1 MVQLFG
7 TVKLTYRQTPSIS
20 LEIQTETT
28 VTHFKVTSK
37 FALLTGVS
45 GQDGFYLAEMLLEK
59 SHTAQCIKRRTSISI
74 RFYKKPQADLSR
86 SERSRRDQ
94 PAHP

>member
-1 MVQLFG
+1 
-7 TVKLTYRQTPSIS
+7 
-20 LEIQTETT
+20 
-28 VTHFKVTSK
+28 
-37 FALLTGVS
+37 
-45 GQDGFYLAEMLLEK
+45 MLLEK

-86 SERSRRDQ
+86 SERYRRDQ